1 MNEYFVVYAFEHNN
15 TVAISNMTLKY
26 DKPVSEYT
34 DIENLEKS
42 IEIIKKVANVKLI
55 NWKKLEKNTID

>member
-1 MNEYFVVYAFEHNN
+1 MNEYFVVYAFEQNN

-26 DKPVSEYT
+26 DKPVSEYV
-34 DIENLEKS
+34 DIENIEKS
-42 IEIIKKVANVKLI
+42 IESIKKIANVKLI